1 MSKLYRAD
9 NLDTIADQF
18 DRMAKA
24 DTLAMAS
31 DKTVAARA
39 EHRGSAAAWGAAAAM
54 LRQTE
59 MIPAREFK
67 NILEMET
74 AAASHMNPDHK
85 AAIKVHKGR
94 LVVRHKGGTEYAYTV
109 DGTLGFDRAGAE
121 QWFAENVAGTS
132 PAPMPADSEPYLSLG
147 AMEQAAQNSRDKIAI
162 LDRAGFGRLVVNYHS
177 PSGYRYRLDS
187 AETTRATALAW
198 FRK

>member
-24 DTLAMAS
+24 DTLAMAN

-67 NILEMET
+67 NILEMEV
-74 AAASHMNPDHK
+74 AAASHMNPDHM

-94 LVVRHKGGTEYAYTV
+94 LVVRHKGGTNYTYTL

-132 PAPMPADSEPYLSLG
+132 PAPVAYTEVYANILQ
-147 AMEQAAQNSRDKIAI
+147 MEIAASNSRDRVAI
-162 LDRAGFGRLVVNYHS
+162 LDRGANGRLVVNWTA
-177 PSGYRYRLDS
+177 PTGLRYRLSGGDCS
-187 AETTRATALAW
+187 RAVALAW
-198 FRK
+198 FGK